1 MVKCIFVV
9 ACEVFVSFIV
19 GIDKLY
25 IEGRVAKPVRQDSGY
40 NERSKLGLLQQ
51 VSSMSDT
58 YMVGFT

>member
-1 MVKCIFVV
+1 MEC
-9 ACEVFVSFIV
+9 ADE
-19 GIDKLY
+19 LY

-58 YMVGFT
+58 YMVSLEVYEQYLLVS